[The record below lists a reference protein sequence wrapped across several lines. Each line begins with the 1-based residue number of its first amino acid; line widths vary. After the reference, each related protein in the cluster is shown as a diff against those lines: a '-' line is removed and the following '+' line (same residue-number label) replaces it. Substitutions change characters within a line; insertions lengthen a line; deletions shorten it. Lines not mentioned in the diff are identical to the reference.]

1 VSDDQKPIPG
11 SRPRGGLWDGPEA
24 RAWRLAGALCGLVVA
39 LDQGAKA
46 LVAANLVPGEQVDVL
61 GPLGLTLSHNR
72 GVAFGLAGGG
82 GARLVLLT
90 VVALAVVGVLFAR
103 NPTRPGIWVAVGLL
117 AGGALGNLADRV
129 RDGAVTDYVDLPS
142 WPAFNLADVAI
153 TAGVALL
160 VLLYLAPHRTA
171 DG

>member
-1 VSDDQKPIPG
+1 VSAG
-11 SRPRGGLWDGPEA
+11 AA

-46 LVAANLVPGEQVDVL
+46 LVEANLAPGEHVDVL
-61 GPLGLTLSHNR
+61 GPLALTLTHNR
-72 GVAFGLAGGG
+72 GVAFGLASGGG
-82 GARLVLLT
+82 GTLILFTAAALV
-90 VVALAVVGVLFAR
+90 VVGVLFSR
-103 NPTRPGIWVAVGLL
+103 EPGRPWMWVAVGLL

-153 TAGVALL
+153 TLGVVLL
-160 VLLYLAPHRTA
+160 VVGYLHAPREASH
-171 DG
+171 G